1 MEGLGVFMKKKIA
14 DELRKELLKDFENKP
29 SVQKRDLREV
39 EYISKTNYPYSSLIF
54 TMDLDEALTFVE
66 SSQIE
71 ELAALTVAELNRLGE
86 ILGVEPSILTQGV
99 NY

>member
-1 MEGLGVFMKKKIA
+1 MKKKIA
-14 DELRKELLKDFENKP
+14 DELRKELLKDFEKK
-29 SVQKRDLREV
+29 SSSQRADLREV
-39 EYISKTNYPYSSLIF
+39 EYISKTNYPYSSPIF

>member
-1 MEGLGVFMKKKIA
+1 MKKKIA
-14 DELRKELLKDFENKP
+14 DELRKELLKDFEKK
-29 SVQKRDLREV
+29 SSSQRADLREV
-39 EYISKTNYPYSSLIF
+39 EYISKTNDPYSSPIF